1 MEELVEMFSNVGFPI
16 AISFYLLVR
25 VETKISKLDE
35 TILKLSTAIEK
46 LCYKD

>member
-1 MEELVEMFSNVGFPI
+1 MEELVGMFSNVGFPI